1 MQPPEVDNTPPL
13 SKLGNA
19 IPAHP
24 IATISVVIFLII
36 FGILAYIS
44 SKTIFHQN
52 PYGEGMN
59 ISGLSSVQN
68 LPEDEQDHITAE
80 LLKTVKGN
88 LPEGVELPKDGAKL
102 RSGSI
107 SYYNNMSNL
116 ASSFIVDIESARQ
129 SYVITVEWQKK
140 ADVAKSSGYPVTVT
154 CLTDTEKIIYP
165 EFKCKDFVTEA
176 VGSDLILIRYLPKRA
191 GDYALFATDP
201 SAEKPKITATIFIH
215 SYETAY
221 ADKDKKA
228 EQVKSQIAEFVQSV
242 GGKMEDYVFEY
253 KIEYGD

>member
-1 MQPPEVDNTPPL
+1 MYPAEVDKTAPF
-13 SKLGNA
+13 SKFGNK
-19 IPAHP
+19 ISEHP
-24 IATISVVIFLII
+24 IATISIIAFLIL
-36 FGILAYIS
+36 FGMLAYIS
-44 SKTIFHQN
+44 LKTIFHQN
-52 PYGEGMN
+52 PYGEGMS
-59 ISGLSSVQN
+59 ISGLSSVRN
-68 LPEDEQDHITAE
+68 LPEDEQDRIAAE
-80 LLKTVKGN
+80 LLKTVKEN
-88 LPEGVELPKDGAKL
+88 LPEGAELPKDSAKL

-107 SYYNNMSNL
+107 SYYNNTSNL
-116 ASSFIVDIESARQ
+116 ASSFIVDIESVRQ
-129 SYVITVEWQKK
+129 SYVVTVEWQKK
-140 ADVAKSSGYPVTVT
+140 ADEAKASGYPVTVT

-191 GDYALFATDP
+191 DDYALFANDP

-228 EQVKSQIAEFVQSV
+228 EQVKSHITEYVQSI
-242 GGKMEDYVFEY
+242 GGDMDDYIFEY